1 LRIGEFGDGMI
12 VPFWHF
18 QIFRLGLDVSCHLS
32 LDEKTMGILWKASFF
47 GTGTAIGPWW

>member
-1 LRIGEFGDGMI
+1 MSEVKRVEAIAN
-12 VPFWHF
+12 WH
-18 QIFRLGLDVSCHLS
+18 FRLGLDVSCHLS